1 MAEWEIAVPGADDQ
15 SPAEALASNADELV
29 EDAEDRRV
37 AAQLLLDS
45 HDPTIGDLRNRIET
59 ASPEERRALL
69 DRTREAV
76 GLPTSKVVEER
87 QAFEFHNRPRPTQLR
102 DAAGRVQ
109 ALCSEPGCPR
119 FEPGP
124 LGPGSFKWVDAKR
137 WWCEKHRAGHESDL
151 EPYTGPRLAW
161 SRSGVSIVDL
171 DEAEAEA
178 ERQRAEAES
187 RRRQREVREAQRRHD
202 AEKLGAYERA
212 ADERMRAEHP
222 RGLRPEGVRP

>member
-1 MAEWEIAVPGADDQ
+1 MPDWHLDVAGSDDQTLREALSSGAD
-15 SPAEALASNADELV
+15 EMV

-37 AAQLLLDS
+37 TAQLLLTARDA
-45 HDPTIGDLRNRIET
+45 TVGDLRARLEA
-59 ASPEERRALL
+59 ASSEERRELL

-87 QAFEFHNRPRPTQLR
+87 QASEFHNRPRPTQLR
-102 DAAGRVQ
+102 DGAGRVQ
-109 ALCSEPGCPR
+109 AICGEPTCPR
-119 FEPGP
+119 FLPGEM
-124 LGPGSFKWVDAKR
+124 GPGSFKWVDCRR
-137 WWCEKHRAGHESDL
+137 WWCEQHRAGHESDL

-161 SRSGVSIVDL
+161 SMSGVSIVDL